1 MFRNA
6 RLASALLLFL
16 AFPALARDPLAVH
29 APDQQP
35 KPEPGKALV
44 VFMRPSSVGFAIA
57 SSVYDAPD
65 ADTRFIGVVRSK
77 QKMAYQADPGVHR
90 FMVIAENAD
99 FMDATLEAGKTYY
112 VLIQPRMGVWKA
124 RFSLFP
130 VHNHAD
136 PGDTLQNP
144 DFAKWNAKT
153 ELVATSPAGLAW
165 YEDNKASV
173 AEKKADYLVKWNRML
188 DSDRAELTLH
198 PHDGVEAEPASAEA
212 PAVAGETGVAPES
225 PAAND
230 ANAAP
235 ADAAAQPAATEAA
248 PTAPDSG
255 N

>member
-6 RLASALLLFL
+6 RLACVLLLCQSF
-16 AFPALARDPLAVH
+16 AAVAKEPLAVH
-29 APDQQP
+29 VADQQA

-44 VFMRPSSVGFAIA
+44 LFMRPSSVGFAIA

-65 ADTRFIGVVRSK
+65 EDTRFIGVVRSK
-77 QKMAYQADPGVHR
+77 QKMAYQAEPGVHR

-165 YEDNKASV
+165 YEENKASV
-173 AEKKADYLVKWNRML
+173 AEKKADYLEKWNRML
-188 DSDRAELTLH
+188 ASDRAELVLH
-198 PHDGVEAEPASAEA
+198 PHDGVGSDAASVE
-212 PAVAGETGVAPES
+212 G
-225 PAAND
+225 PAAAAATTTPEAAPD
-230 ANAAP
+230 AAP
-235 ADAAAQPAATEAA
+235 AATPEPAAPAT
-248 PTAPDSG
+248 G

>member
-6 RLASALLLFL
+6 RLACVFLLCLSF
-16 AFPALARDPLAVH
+16 AAVAKEPLAVRV
-29 APDQQP
+29 ADQQA

-44 VFMRPSSVGFAIA
+44 LFMRPSSVGFAIA
-57 SSVYDAPD
+57 SSIYDAPD
-65 ADTRFIGVVRSK
+65 EDTRFIGVVRSK
-77 QKMAYQADPGVHR
+77 QKMAYQAEPGAHR

-144 DFAKWNAKT
+144 DFPKWNART

-165 YEDNKASV
+165 YEENKASV
-173 AEKKADYLVKWNRML
+173 AEKKADYLAKWNRML
-188 DSDRAELTLH
+188 AGDRAELVLH
-198 PHDGVEAEPASAEA
+198 PHDGVANEASAETAPAAATATAAPEVPAAADAAPVESDQAPAATPASAA
-212 PAVAGETGVAPES
+212 PAPG
-225 PAAND
+225 D
-230 ANAAP
+230 
-235 ADAAAQPAATEAA
+235 
-248 PTAPDSG
+248 
-255 N
+255 

>member
-1 MFRNA
+1 MHVA
-6 RLASALLLFL
+6 
-16 AFPALARDPLAVH
+16 
-29 APDQQP
+29 DQQA

-44 VFMRPSSVGFAIA
+44 LFMRPSSVGFAIA

-65 ADTRFIGVVRSK
+65 EDTRFIGVVRSK
-77 QKMAYQADPGVHR
+77 QKMAYQAEPGMHR

-144 DFAKWNAKT
+144 EFAKWNAKT

-165 YEDNKASV
+165 YEENKASV
-173 AEKKADYLVKWNRML
+173 AEKKADYLTKWNRML
-188 DSDRAELTLH
+188 ASDRAELVLH
-198 PHDGVEAEPASAEA
+198 PHDGVASDAPSAAAAVPA
-212 PAVAGETGVAPES
+212 APE
-225 PAAND
+225 AAT
-230 ANAAP
+230 AEAAP
-235 ADAAAQPAATEAA
+235 AEAATAPVAVPETAA
-248 PTAPDSG
+248 PATG

>member
-6 RLASALLLFL
+6 HLACVLLLCLSFS
-16 AFPALARDPLAVH
+16 AVAKEPLAVH
-29 APDQQP
+29 VADQQAR
-35 KPEPGKALV
+35 PEPGKALV
-44 VFMRPSSVGFAIA
+44 LFLRPSSVGFAIA

-65 ADTRFIGVVRSK
+65 EDTRFIGVVRSK
-77 QKMAYQADPGVHR
+77 QKMAYQAEPGVHR

-136 PGDTLQNP
+136 PGDTLQSP
-144 DFAKWNAKT
+144 DFPKWNAKA

-165 YEDNKASV
+165 YEENKASV

-188 DSDRAELTLH
+188 ASDRAELVLH
-198 PHDGVEAEPASAEA
+198 PHDGVASDA
-212 PAVAGETGVAPES
+212 PTVE
-225 PAAND
+225 
-230 ANAAP
+230 AAP
-235 ADAAAQPAATEAA
+235 AAATVAPDAAAVDAAPAEATPAPAATAESAA
-248 PTAPDSG
+248 PATG

>member
-6 RLASALLLFL
+6 RLACVLLLCL
-16 AFPALARDPLAVH
+16 SFPAVAKEPLAVH
-29 APDQQP
+29 VADQQA

-44 VFMRPSSVGFAIA
+44 LFLRPSSVGFAIA

-65 ADTRFIGVVRSK
+65 EDTRFIGVVRSK
-77 QKMAYQADPGVHR
+77 QKMAYQVEPGVHR

-144 DFAKWNAKT
+144 DFPKWNAKT

-165 YEDNKASV
+165 YEENKASV
-173 AEKKADYLVKWNRML
+173 AEKKADYLAKWNRML
-188 DSDRAELTLH
+188 ANDRAELVLH
-198 PHDGVEAEPASAEA
+198 PHDGVASDAPSAATESATVPAAPEAATAAAEPDVDATA
-212 PAVAGETGVAPES
+212 PVATPET
-225 PAAND
+225 
-230 ANAAP
+230 AAP
-235 ADAAAQPAATEAA
+235 AT
-248 PTAPDSG
+248 G

>member
-6 RLASALLLFL
+6 RLACVLLLCLSFS
-16 AFPALARDPLAVH
+16 AVAKEPLAVH
-29 APDQQP
+29 VADQQA

-44 VFMRPSSVGFAIA
+44 LFMRPSSVGFAVA

-65 ADTRFIGVVRSK
+65 EDTRFIGVVRSK
-77 QKMAYQADPGVHR
+77 QKVAYQAEPGVHR

-112 VLIQPRMGVWKA
+112 VLIQPRMGMWKA

-136 PGDTLQNP
+136 PGDTLQSP
-144 DFAKWNAKT
+144 DFLKWNAKT

-165 YEDNKASV
+165 YEENKPSV

-188 DSDRAELTLH
+188 ASDRAELVLH
-198 PHDGVEAEPASAEA
+198 AHDGVASDAPSAAAAPVATATAAPSAPGDPALTEAAA
-212 PAVAGETGVAPES
+212 PAVAPE
-225 PAAND
+225 P
-230 ANAAP
+230 AAP
-235 ADAAAQPAATEAA
+235 AT
-248 PTAPDSG
+248 G

>member
-6 RLASALLLFL
+6 RLACVLLLCLSFS
-16 AFPALARDPLAVH
+16 AVAKEPLAVH
-29 APDQQP
+29 VADQQA

-44 VFMRPSSVGFAIA
+44 LFMRPSSVGFAIA

-65 ADTRFIGVVRSK
+65 EDTRFIGVVRSK
-77 QKMAYQADPGVHR
+77 QKMAYQAEPGMHR

-144 DFAKWNAKT
+144 DFAQWNAKT

-165 YEDNKASV
+165 YEENKASV
-173 AEKKADYLVKWNRML
+173 AEKKADYLTKWNRML
-188 DSDRAELTLH
+188 ASDRAELVLH
-198 PHDGVEAEPASAEA
+198 PHDGVASDAPSAAAASAAVPAAPEA
-212 PAVAGETGVAPES
+212 ATAEAATAPVAPPET
-225 PAAND
+225 
-230 ANAAP
+230 AAP
-235 ADAAAQPAATEAA
+235 AT
-248 PTAPDSG
+248 G

>member
-6 RLASALLLFL
+6 RLACVLLLCLSFS
-16 AFPALARDPLAVH
+16 AVAKEPLAVH
-29 APDQQP
+29 VADQQA

-44 VFMRPSSVGFAIA
+44 LFMRPSSVGFAIA

-65 ADTRFIGVVRSK
+65 EDTRFIGVVRSK
-77 QKMAYQADPGVHR
+77 QKMAYQAEPGMHR

-144 DFAKWNAKT
+144 EFAKWNAKT

-165 YEDNKASV
+165 YEENKASV
-173 AEKKADYLVKWNRML
+173 AEKKADYLTKWNRML
-188 DSDRAELTLH
+188 ASDRAELVLH
-198 PHDGVEAEPASAEA
+198 PHDGVASDAPSAAAAVPA
-212 PAVAGETGVAPES
+212 APE
-225 PAAND
+225 AAT
-230 ANAAP
+230 AEAAP
-235 ADAAAQPAATEAA
+235 AEAATAPVAVPETAA
-248 PTAPDSG
+248 PATG

>member
-1 MFRNA
+1 MHVA
-6 RLASALLLFL
+6 
-16 AFPALARDPLAVH
+16 
-29 APDQQP
+29 DQQA

-44 VFMRPSSVGFAIA
+44 LFMRPSSVGFAIA

-65 ADTRFIGVVRSK
+65 EDTRFIGVVRSK
-77 QKMAYQADPGVHR
+77 QKMAYQAEPGMHR

-165 YEDNKASV
+165 YEENKASV
-173 AEKKADYLVKWNRML
+173 AEKKADYLTKWNRML
-188 DSDRAELTLH
+188 ASDRAELVLH
-198 PHDGVEAEPASAEA
+198 PHDGVASDAQSAAAASA
-212 PAVAGETGVAPES
+212 AVPVAPE
-225 PAAND
+225 AATAEAATAD
-230 ANAAP
+230 ATAPVATPETAAP
-235 ADAAAQPAATEAA
+235 AT
-248 PTAPDSG
+248 G